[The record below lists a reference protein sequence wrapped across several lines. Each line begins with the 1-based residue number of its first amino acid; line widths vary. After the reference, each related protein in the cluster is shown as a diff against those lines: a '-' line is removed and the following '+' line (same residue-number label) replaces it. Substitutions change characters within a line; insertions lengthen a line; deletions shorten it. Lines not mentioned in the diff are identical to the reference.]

1 MKNIKRLKTLLNVIL
16 ILGIAG
22 LVFTPF
28 VLGLNEKIEI
38 YNEVITEWTSLLIC
52 KVIVSVILWILFLVG
67 IYKLRGAIEDFYQ
80 NQMFNDVLS
89 KAFKE
94 IGCLIIIG
102 TLFHITLNWLAEII
116 FTDGISF
123 HLNFDYLAHA
133 GAALF
138 FLTLSTMIDKAKG
151 IQQENDLTI

>member
-38 YNEVITEWTSLLIC
+38 YDEVITEWTSLLIC

-67 IYKLRGAIEDFYQ
+67 IYKLRGAIEDFIKIKCSMMY
-80 NQMFNDVLS
+80 
-89 KAFKE
+89 
-94 IGCLIIIG
+94 
-102 TLFHITLNWLAEII
+102 
-116 FTDGISF
+116 
-123 HLNFDYLAHA
+123 
-133 GAALF
+133 
-138 FLTLSTMIDKAKG
+138 
-151 IQQENDLTI
+151 